1 MNDLTPN
8 LEIQVELEK
17 LAQYLTLDDTTWQ
30 ALVDAGAANLRE
42 LREHIEQEMYNQH
55 RKGFQHLA
63 SWTRWLSIKQLA
75 KLAYAIGAKMAARL
89 VGEMD
94 PYFAAKV
101 ARRLTPDFLGEVA
114 AQADPRKI
122 REVIR
127 RLPAELISQVA
138 LKQIQEK
145 QFLLLGRFA
154 DALSAPSIRE
164 VVNTVKDDGALLTIA
179 FYMENTTQLSNVIR
193 MIDNSRLAS
202 IVRSGT

>member
-101 ARRLTPDFLGEVA
+101 ARRRDCAGEVC
-114 AQADPRKI
+114 
-122 REVIR
+122 
-127 RLPAELISQVA
+127 SG
-138 LKQIQEK
+138 LKTVSIPW
-145 QFLLLGRFA
+145 A
-154 DALSAPSIRE
+154 SSDALTTPSLKSA
-164 VVNTVKDDGALLTIA
+164 T
-179 FYMENTTQLSNVIR
+179 
-193 MIDNSRLAS
+193 
-202 IVRSGT
+202 